1 MHEGRLM
8 KSTILYFLPVAFALA
23 GCGNGGSQNDGG
35 DPGDGGAFDANLPDI
50 PNLPDCDPNSCP
62 SKHCGPDGQ
71 CAADCSQTGC
81 SNGQTCCNNSYCA
94 DLAKDPQN
102 CGACGTACSGK
113 QFCTTSACKDAIVQ
127 NLCANGSASIVQ
139 DSIDT
144 DKTAGTTIQA
154 GLTAACPQAQIGTII
169 QGANGSMDPQNGR
182 PTLGP
187 GNTYV
192 ASGGGFGQK
201 AVWYMNGAKNAP
213 VYAIDDSVQI
223 AFVRTSDNGTI
234 VKTPLSALTAH
245 HDYFLIYV
253 APEPVSGTL
262 VFAVYGLYGP
272 GTMAGAF
279 YWKSVMATAISSQS
293 KQYYVFEWTDA
304 NNDSQPQANE
314 FKQIEAN

>member
-1 MHEGRLM
+1 M
-8 KSTILYFLPVAFALA
+8 KSILYFLPVAFAL
-23 GCGNGGSQNDGG
+23 GCGNGGGQSDGGTDGG
-35 DPGDGGAFDANLPDI
+35 DAFDASLPDVGPI
-50 PNLPDCDPNSCP
+50 KTCDPNACP
-62 SKHCGPDGQ
+62 SKHCGPDDK

-81 SNGQTCCNNSYCA
+81 SNGQTCCNNSFCT
-94 DLAKDPQN
+94 DLKKDPQN
-102 CGACGTACSGK
+102 CGACGTACGAK
-113 QFCTTSACKDAIVQ
+113 QFCTSSACKDTLVQ
-127 NLCANGSASIVQ
+127 NLCANGSATIVQ
-139 DSIDT
+139 DSLAT
-144 DKTAGTTIQA
+144 DQDAGAIVQA
-154 GLTAACPQAQIGTII
+154 GLAAACPQAQIGTIL

-272 GTMAGAF
+272 GTMAGAY
-279 YWKSVMATAISSQS
+279 YWKNTMATSISSQS
-293 KQYYVFEWTDA
+293 KQYYVFEWTDT
-304 NNDSQPQANE
+304 NNDGVPGSGDA

>member
-1 MHEGRLM
+1 MHEGRIM
-8 KSTILYFLPVAFALA
+8 KSTILTFLPVAFAL
-23 GCGNGGSQNDGG
+23 GCTSTNPSNDGG
-35 DPGDGGAFDANLPDI
+35 NDVDAGAIDSGLPDVGQ
-50 PNLPDCDPNSCP
+50 PQCDPNACP

-71 CAADCSQTGC
+71 CAQDCSTAGC
-81 SNGQTCCNNSYCA
+81 ANGETCCNSKYCTN
-94 DLAKDPQN
+94 LAKDPQN
-102 CGACGTACSGK
+102 CGACGTACGGK
-113 QFCTTSACKDAIVQ
+113 QFCTSSACKDTLVQ
-127 NLCANGSASIVQ
+127 NLCSNGSATIVQ
-139 DSIDT
+139 DSITT
-144 DKTAGTTIQA
+144 DQDAGATLQA
-154 GLTAACPQAQIGTII
+154 GLAAACPQAQIGTIL
-169 QGANGSMDPQNGR
+169 QGANGSMDAQNGR

-234 VKTPLSALTAH
+234 LKTPLSALTAH

-262 VFAVYGLYGP
+262 VFAVYGLYGS
-272 GTMAGAF
+272 GTLAGAYYFKTTMAPSIA
-279 YWKSVMATAISSQS
+279 SQS
-293 KQYYVFEWTDA
+293 KQYYVFEWTDT
-304 NNDSQPQANE
+304 NNDGIPGSGDT

>member
-1 MHEGRLM
+1 M

-23 GCGNGGSQNDGG
+23 GCGGGGGQNDGG
-35 DPGDGGAFDANLPDI
+35 TNTDGGGTFDASLPDVGVVT
-50 PNLPDCDPNSCP
+50 CDPNSCP

-71 CAADCSQTGC
+71 CAADCSTSGC
-81 SNGQTCCNNSYCA
+81 ANGETCCNNSFCTN
-94 DLAKDPQN
+94 LAKDPQN
-102 CGACGTACSGK
+102 CGACGTACGGK
-113 QFCTTSACKDAIVQ
+113 QFCTSSACKDTLLQ
-127 NLCANGSASIVQ
+127 NLCANGSATIVQ
-139 DSIDT
+139 DSIAT
-144 DKTAGTTIQA
+144 DVDAGATVQA
-154 GLTAACPQAQIGTII
+154 GLAAACPQATIGTIV
-169 QGANGSMDPQNGR
+169 QGANGSMDPSNGR
-182 PTLGP
+182 PLLGP

-234 VKTPLSALTAH
+234 VQTPLSALTAH

-272 GTMAGAF
+272 GTAAGAYYF
-279 YWKSVMATAISSQS
+279 KNNMATSISSQS
-293 KQYYVFEWTDA
+293 KQYYVFEWTDT
-304 NNDSQPQANE
+304 NNDGLPGTGDA
-314 FKQIEAN
+314 FKQLEAN

>member
-1 MHEGRLM
+1 M
-8 KSTILYFLPVAFALA
+8 KSTIFYFLPVAFVLA
-23 GCGNGGSQNDGG
+23 GCTSNQGNGDGG
-35 DPGDGGAFDANLPDI
+35 DPSDGGGTIDSSLPDVSV
-50 PNLPDCDPNSCP
+50 PDCNASACP

-81 SNGQTCCNNSYCA
+81 ANGATCCNSSYCA

-102 CGACGTACSGK
+102 CGACGTACGAK
-113 QFCTTSACKDAIVQ
+113 QFCTSKACTDTLVQ
-127 NLCANGSASIVQ
+127 NVCANGAATVVQ
-139 DSIDT
+139 DSIGT
-144 DKTAGTTIQA
+144 DVDAGATLQA
-154 GLTAACPQAQIGTII
+154 GLAAACPQAQIGTIL

-213 VYAIDDSVQI
+213 VYAIDDSVNI

-234 VKTPLSALTAH
+234 VKTALSALTAH

-253 APEPVSGTL
+253 AAEPVSGTL

-272 GTMAGAF
+272 GTTAGAY
-279 YWKSVMATAISSQS
+279 YWKSVMAPAISSQS

-304 NNDSQPQANE
+304 NNDGLPQTSE

>member
-1 MHEGRLM
+1 MRGGIM
-8 KSTILYFLPVAFALA
+8 KSTIAYFIPVAFVLA
-23 GCGNGGSQNDGG
+23 CGNGGQGQNDASS
-35 DPGDGGAFDANLPDI
+35 DDGGGAIDSNLPDVGQ
-50 PNLPDCDPNSCP
+50 PSCDPNSCP

-81 SNGQTCCNNSYCA
+81 TNGQTCCNSSYCA
-94 DLAKDPQN
+94 DLGKDPQN
-102 CGACGTACSGK
+102 CGACGTACTGK
-113 QFCTTSACKDAIVQ
+113 QFCTTSACQDAVVQ
-127 NLCANGSASIVQ
+127 NVCANASATIVQ
-139 DSIDT
+139 DSYGT
-144 DKTAGTTIQA
+144 DVEAGATVQA
-154 GLTAACPQAQIGTII
+154 GLAAACPQATIGTIV
-169 QGANGSMDPQNGR
+169 QGASGSMDPQNGR

-234 VKTPLSALTAH
+234 VQTPLAALTAH

-272 GTMAGAF
+272 GTVAGAY
-279 YWKSVMATAISSQS
+279 YWKTNMASSISAQT
-293 KQYYVFEWTDA
+293 KQYYVFEWTDT
-304 NNDSQPQANE
+304 NNDGVPGSGDTY
-314 FKQIEAN
+314 KQIEAN

>member
-1 MHEGRLM
+1 M
-8 KSTILYFLPVAFALA
+8 KSILYFLPVAFVF
-23 GCGNGGSQNDGG
+23 GCTSNQGQG
-35 DPGDGGAFDANLPDI
+35 DASTGDDGGAFDASLPDVGVVT
-50 PNLPDCDPNSCP
+50 CDPNSCP

-81 SNGQTCCNNSYCA
+81 SNGETCCNNSYCA
-94 DLAKDPQN
+94 DLGKDPQN
-102 CGACGTACSGK
+102 CGACGTACTGK
-113 QFCTTSACKDAIVQ
+113 QFCTSSACKDALVA
-127 NLCANGSASIVQ
+127 NVCANGKASIVQ
-139 DSIDT
+139 DSIAT
-144 DKTAGTTIQA
+144 DVEAGTTVQA
-154 GLTAACPQAQIGTII
+154 GLAAACPQAQIGTIV
-169 QGANGSMDPQNGR
+169 QGASGSMDPQNGR

-234 VKTPLSALTAH
+234 VQTPLSALTAH

-272 GTMAGAF
+272 GTVAGAW
-279 YWKSVMATAISSQS
+279 YWKNDIATSIGSAS
-293 KQYYVFEWTDA
+293 KQYYVYEWTDK
-304 NNDSQPQANE
+304 NNDGLPDANDTWTLKE
-314 FKQIEAN
+314 SN